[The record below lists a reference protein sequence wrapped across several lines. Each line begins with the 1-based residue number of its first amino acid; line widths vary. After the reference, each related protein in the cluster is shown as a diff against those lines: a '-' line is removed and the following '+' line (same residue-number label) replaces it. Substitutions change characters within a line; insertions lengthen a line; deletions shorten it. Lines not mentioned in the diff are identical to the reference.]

1 MVTVPVAGS
10 NTGGLRSAS
19 AKESASGP
27 TASRFTSAS
36 TLCIVSVSSS
46 WYGGL
51 PSTSCRRS
59 TSNRLNSMSRRLLL

>member
-36 TLCIVSVSSS
+36 TLCTVSVSSS
-46 WYGGL
+46 W
-51 PSTSCRRS
+51 
-59 TSNRLNSMSRRLLL
+59 